1 MMATGDEI
9 EVIMMVTRGV
19 IEVLMM
25 EDVDLSL
32 KRLDT
37 LTFQFER
44 NG

>member
-9 EVIMMVTRGV
+9 EVMMMVTRGV

-37 LTFQFER
+37 LTFSI
-44 NG
+44 

>member
-1 MMATGDEI
+1 MMATGEEI
-9 EVIMMVTRGV
+9 EVMMMVTRGV

-37 LTFQFER
+37 LTFSI
-44 NG
+44 